1 MTETKK
7 HVTCSNKK
15 YLFISNYYRKEMA
28 QMKRPL
34 AIICI
39 IVSAFVLMVGC
50 RTEDAVQVEEKSKEV
65 SSLKAIEG
73 RWEGD
78 IKIPN
83 QPLPI
88 IVHFTNNDGT
98 ISIPVQGLNEFP
110 LTSVKLSKSD
120 LFFDM
125 EIQNQKITFDGK
137 VDQERISG
145 TFVQNGQAF
154 PFELLKKSNQAVE
167 EKESGEIV
175 QADLKNGTIK
185 GLLETPKNEGPF
197 PVMIIIAGSGPTD
210 KDGNTIA
217 NPGKNN
223 SLKMLA
229 ESLAEKGIASIR
241 YDKRGIGENMQL
253 AGKEKDLRF
262 EQYIDDAA
270 AWAQFAKKDG
280 RFSKVGII
288 GHSEGSLIG
297 MAAAKKTETDIFI
310 SLAGAGEPIDQVLIK
325 QLEEQL
331 TPTLLTESKDILAK
345 LKQGKQVGTVSADL
359 QSVFR
364 PSVQPYMI
372 SWIQYNPIE
381 LVKELNIPVLIVN
394 GNRDIQVPATNA
406 KALHKEKSDS
416 ELLILEK
423 MNHVLKEAPADR
435 KGNLATYTNPE
446 LPLSPGLVNGIIEFL
461 NKNDITSNDGHKNN
475 N

>member
-1 MTETKK
+1 
-7 HVTCSNKK
+7 
-15 YLFISNYYRKEMA
+15 
-28 QMKRPL
+28 MKRPL
-34 AIICI
+34 TIICI
-39 IVSAFVLMVGC
+39 IVSAFVLMTGC
-50 RTEDAVQVEEKSKEV
+50 RIKEAEQVDENLKEV
-65 SSLKAIEG
+65 SSLKDIEG
-73 RWEGD
+73 KWEGD

-88 IVHFTNNDGT
+88 IVHFTKEDGT

-125 EIQNQKITFDGK
+125 KIQNQQITFDGK
-137 VDQERISG
+137 VDQEKISG
-145 TFVQNGQAF
+145 TFAQNGQEY
-154 PFELLKKSNQAVE
+154 PFELLKKSNQEVA
-167 EKESGEIV
+167 EKESGEVV
-175 QADLKNGTIK
+175 QANLKKGTIN
-185 GLLETPKNEGPF
+185 GLLEIPKNKGPF

-217 NPGKNN
+217 SPGKNN

-241 YDKRGIGENMQL
+241 YDKRGIGENMKL
-253 AGKEKDLRF
+253 AGKEEDLRF

-270 AWAQFAKKDG
+270 AWVQFAKKDG
-280 RFSKVGII
+280 RFSKIGII

-310 SLAGAGEPIDQVLIK
+310 SLAGAGEPIDKVLVK

-331 TPTLLTESKDILAK
+331 SPALLTESKDILTN
-345 LKQGKQVGTVSADL
+345 LKQGKQVETVNADL
-359 QSVFR
+359 YSIFR

-381 LVKELNIPVLIVN
+381 LVKELKIPVLIVN

-406 KALHKEKSDS
+406 KALHKEKGDS
-416 ELLILEK
+416 ELLLLEK

-435 KGNLATYTNPE
+435 AGNLATYTNPE
-446 LPLSPGLVNGIIEFL
+446 LPLSPGLMSGILEFL
-461 NKNDITSNDGHKNN
+461 YKHDITSNDDN
-475 N
+475 

>member
-1 MTETKK
+1 
-7 HVTCSNKK
+7 
-15 YLFISNYYRKEMA
+15 
-28 QMKRPL
+28 MKRHFS
-34 AIICI
+34 IICI
-39 IVSAFVLMVGC
+39 IVSAFILMVGC
-50 RTEDAVQVEEKSKEV
+50 RTKDTVQVEERPKEV

-88 IVHFTNNDGT
+88 IVHFTKKDGT

-125 EIQNQKITFDGK
+125 KIQNQQITFDGK

-154 PFELLKKSNQAVE
+154 PFELLKKSDQAVE

-197 PVMIIIAGSGPTD
+197 PVMILIAGSGPTD
-210 KDGNTIA
+210 KDGNTIGS
-217 NPGKNN
+217 PGKNN

-229 ESLAEKGIASIR
+229 DSLAEKGIASIR

-253 AGKEKDLRF
+253 AGKEEDLRF

-270 AWAQFAKKDG
+270 AWVQFAKKDG
-280 RFSKVGII
+280 RFSKIGII

-297 MAAAKKTETDIFI
+297 MGAAKKTETDLFI

-325 QLEEQL
+325 QLEGQL
-331 TPTLLTESKDILAK
+331 TPTLLAESKDILTK
-345 LKQGKQVGTVSADL
+345 LKQGKQVETVSADL

-372 SWIQYNPIE
+372 SWIQYNPME

-406 KALHKEKSDS
+406 KALHREKSDS

-423 MNHVLKEAPADR
+423 MNHVLKDAPADR

-461 NKNDITSNDGHKNN
+461 NKYDITSNDDHKKDN
-475 N
+475 

>member
-1 MTETKK
+1 
-7 HVTCSNKK
+7 
-15 YLFISNYYRKEMA
+15 
-28 QMKRPL
+28 MKRPL
-34 AIICI
+34 AIICF
-39 IVSAFVLMVGC
+39 IVSAFVLMVSC
-50 RTEDAVQVEEKSKEV
+50 RTKDTVEVEEKSKEV

-88 IVHFTNNDGT
+88 IVHFTKKDGT

-110 LTSVKLSKSD
+110 LTSVKLSNSD
-120 LFFDM
+120 LFFNMD
-125 EIQNQKITFDGK
+125 IQNQKITFDGK
-137 VDQERISG
+137 LDKERISG
-145 TFVQNGQAF
+145 TFVQNGQSF
-154 PFELLKKSNQAVE
+154 PFELLKKSDQAVK
-167 EKESGEIV
+167 EKETGEIV

-210 KDGNTIA
+210 KDGNSIA

-331 TPTLLTESKDILAK
+331 TPTLLTESKEILAK
-345 LKQGKQVGTVSADL
+345 LKQGKQIGTVSADL

-406 KALHKEKSDS
+406 KALHNEKKDS

-423 MNHVLKEAPADR
+423 MNHVLKEAPEDR

-475 N
+475 H

>member
-1 MTETKK
+1 
-7 HVTCSNKK
+7 
-15 YLFISNYYRKEMA
+15 
-28 QMKRPL
+28 MKRL
-34 AIICI
+34 LSIICI

-50 RTEDAVQVEEKSKEV
+50 RTKDTEQVDENSKDV

-88 IVHFTNNDGT
+88 IVHFTGKDGT

-110 LTSVKLSKSD
+110 LTSVKLSNSD
-120 LFFDM
+120 LFFNM
-125 EIQNQKITFDGK
+125 KMQNQQITFDGK
-137 VDQERISG
+137 VDKEKISG
-145 TFVQNGQAF
+145 TFVQKGQEF
-154 PFELLKKSNQAVE
+154 PFELLKKSDQAVE

-175 QADLKNGTIK
+175 QADLQNGTIN

-210 KDGNTIA
+210 KDGNTMA
-217 NPGKNN
+217 MPGKNN

-253 AGKEKDLRF
+253 AGKEADLRF

-270 AWAQFAKKDG
+270 AWVQFAKKDG

-297 MAAAKKTETDIFI
+297 MAAAKKSETDIFI

-331 TPTLLTESKDILAK
+331 TPTLLTESKDILSK
-345 LKQGKQVGTVSADL
+345 LKQGKQVETVSADL

-381 LVKELNIPVLIVN
+381 FVKELNIPVLIVN
-394 GNRDIQVPATNA
+394 GNRDIQVAPTNA
-406 KALHKEKSDS
+406 KALHKEKGDS

-435 KGNLATYTNPE
+435 EGNLATYTNPE
-446 LPLSPGLVNGIIEFL
+446 LPLSPGLVNGIVEFL
-461 NKNDITSNDGHKNN
+461 NKHDISNDDDH
-475 N
+475 

>member
-1 MTETKK
+1 
-7 HVTCSNKK
+7 
-15 YLFISNYYRKEMA
+15 
-28 QMKRPL
+28 MKRPL

-110 LTSVKLSKSD
+110 LTSLKLSKSD

-288 GHSEGSLIG
+288 GHNEGSLIG

-345 LKQGKQVGTVSADL
+345 LKQGKQVRTVSADL

>member
-1 MTETKK
+1 
-7 HVTCSNKK
+7 
-15 YLFISNYYRKEMA
+15 
-28 QMKRPL
+28 MKRPL
-34 AIICI
+34 AIICF

-50 RTEDAVQVEEKSKEV
+50 RTKDTVEMEEKSKEV

-88 IVHFTNNDGT
+88 IVHFTKKDGT

-110 LTSVKLSKSD
+110 LTSVKLSNSD
-120 LFFDM
+120 LFFNMD
-125 EIQNQKITFDGK
+125 IQNQKITFDGK
-137 VDQERISG
+137 VDKERISG
-145 TFVQNGQAF
+145 TFVQNGQSF
-154 PFELLKKSNQAVE
+154 PFELLKKSDQAVE
-167 EKESGEIV
+167 EQETGEIV

-210 KDGNTIA
+210 KDGNSIA

-241 YDKRGIGENMQL
+241 YDKRGIGDNMQL
-253 AGKEKDLRF
+253 AGEEKDLRF

-381 LVKELNIPVLIVN
+381 LVKELNIPVLLVN
-394 GNRDIQVPATNA
+394 GNRDIQVQATNA
-406 KALHKEKSDS
+406 KALHNEKKDS

-423 MNHVLKEAPADR
+423 MNHVLKEAPEDR

-461 NKNDITSNDGHKNN
+461 NKNDITSNDGH
-475 N
+475 

>member
-1 MTETKK
+1 MKK
-7 HVTCSNKK
+7 LLT
-15 YLFISNYYRKEMA
+15 
-28 QMKRPL
+28 
-34 AIICI
+34 IICI
-39 IVSAFVLMVGC
+39 FVSTFVLMVGC
-50 RTEDAVQVEEKSKEV
+50 RTKEAVQVEENSKEV

-88 IVHFTNNDGT
+88 IVHFTKKGGT
-98 ISIPVQGLNEFP
+98 ISIPVQGLNDFP

-125 EIQNQKITFDGK
+125 KIQNQQITFDGK
-137 VDQERISG
+137 VDQKRISG
-145 TFVQNGQAF
+145 TFVQKGQKF
-154 PFELLKKSNQAVE
+154 PFELVKKSDQAVE

-197 PVMIIIAGSGPTD
+197 PVMILIAGSGPTD
-210 KDGNTIA
+210 KDGNTIG

-253 AGKEKDLRF
+253 AGREADLRF

-270 AWAQFAKKDG
+270 AWIQFAKKDG

-297 MAAAKKTETDIFI
+297 MEAAKKTETDIFI
-310 SLAGAGEPIDQVLIK
+310 SLAGPGEPIDQVLIK

-331 TPTLLTESKDILAK
+331 TPKLLTESKDILAK
-345 LKQGKQVGTVSADL
+345 LKQGKQVETVSADL
-359 QSVFR
+359 QNVFR

-381 LVKELNIPVLIVN
+381 SVKELNIPVLIVN

-406 KALHKEKSDS
+406 KALHTEKSDS

-435 KGNLATYTNPE
+435 AENLATYTNPE
-446 LPLSPGLVNGIIEFL
+446 LPLSTGLINGIIEFL
-461 NKNDITSNDGHKNN
+461 NKNDFTSKNN

>member
-1 MTETKK
+1 MKG
-7 HVTCSNKK
+7 
-15 YLFISNYYRKEMA
+15 IA

-34 AIICI
+34 AIICF

-50 RTEDAVQVEEKSKEV
+50 RTKDTVEMEEKSKEV

-88 IVHFTNNDGT
+88 IVHFTKKDGT

-110 LTSVKLSKSD
+110 LTSVKLSNSD
-120 LFFDM
+120 LFFNMD
-125 EIQNQKITFDGK
+125 IQNQKITFDGK
-137 VDQERISG
+137 VDKERISG
-145 TFVQNGQAF
+145 TFVQNGQSF
-154 PFELLKKSNQAVE
+154 PFELLKKSDQAVE
-167 EKESGEIV
+167 EQETGEIV

-210 KDGNTIA
+210 KDGNSIA

-241 YDKRGIGENMQL
+241 YDKRGIGDNMQL

-381 LVKELNIPVLIVN
+381 LVKELNIPVLLVN
-394 GNRDIQVPATNA
+394 GNRDIQVQATNA
-406 KALHKEKSDS
+406 KALHNEKKDS

-423 MNHVLKEAPADR
+423 MNHVLKEAPEDR

-461 NKNDITSNDGHKNN
+461 NKNDITSNDGH
-475 N
+475 

>member
-1 MTETKK
+1 
-7 HVTCSNKK
+7 
-15 YLFISNYYRKEMA
+15 
-28 QMKRPL
+28 MKRPL
-34 AIICI
+34 AIICF

-50 RTEDAVQVEEKSKEV
+50 RTKDTVEVEEKSKEV

-88 IVHFTNNDGT
+88 IVHFTKKDGT

-110 LTSVKLSKSD
+110 LTSVKLSNPD
-120 LFFDM
+120 LFFNMD
-125 EIQNQKITFDGK
+125 IQNQKITFDGK
-137 VDQERISG
+137 VDKERISG

-154 PFELLKKSNQAVE
+154 PFELLKKSDQTVE
-167 EKESGEIV
+167 KKETGEIV

-210 KDGNTIA
+210 KDGNSYA

-310 SLAGAGEPIDQVLIK
+310 SLAGAGESIDQVLIK

-406 KALHKEKSDS
+406 KALHKEKKDS

-423 MNHVLKEAPADR
+423 MNHVLKEAPEDR

>member
-1 MTETKK
+1 
-7 HVTCSNKK
+7 
-15 YLFISNYYRKEMA
+15 
-28 QMKRPL
+28 MKRPL
-34 AIICI
+34 KIICI
-39 IVSAFVLMVGC
+39 IVSALVLMAGC
-50 RTEDAVQVEEKSKEV
+50 RIKEAEQVDENLKEV
-65 SSLKAIEG
+65 SSLKDIEG
-73 RWEGD
+73 KWEGD

-88 IVHFTNNDGT
+88 IVHFTKEDGT

-125 EIQNQKITFDGK
+125 KIQNQQITFDGK
-137 VDQERISG
+137 VDQEKISG
-145 TFVQNGQAF
+145 SFAQNGQEY
-154 PFELLKKSNQAVE
+154 PFELLKKSNQEVA
-167 EKESGEIV
+167 EKESGEVV
-175 QADLKNGTIK
+175 QAHLKKGTIN

-217 NPGKNN
+217 IPGKNN

-241 YDKRGIGENMQL
+241 YDKRGVGENMKL
-253 AGKEKDLRF
+253 AGKEEDLRF

-270 AWAQFAKKDG
+270 AWVQFAKKDR

-310 SLAGAGEPIDQVLIK
+310 SLAGAGEPIDQVLVK

-331 TPTLLTESKDILAK
+331 TPALLTESKDILTN
-345 LKQGKQVGTVSADL
+345 LKQGKQVESVNADL
-359 QSVFR
+359 YSVFR

-381 LVKELNIPVLIVN
+381 LVKELKIPVLIVN
-394 GNRDIQVPATNA
+394 GNRDIQVAPNNA
-406 KALHKEKSDS
+406 KALYKEKGDS
-416 ELLILEK
+416 ELLIIEK

-435 KGNLATYTNPE
+435 EGNLATYTNPE
-446 LPLSPGLVNGIIEFL
+446 LPLSPGLVNGILEFL
-461 NKNDITSNDGHKNN
+461 NKHDITSNDDPLK
-475 N
+475 

>member
-1 MTETKK
+1 
-7 HVTCSNKK
+7 
-15 YLFISNYYRKEMA
+15 MA
-28 QMKRPL
+28 
-34 AIICI
+34 
-39 IVSAFVLMVGC
+39 GC
-50 RTEDAVQVEEKSKEV
+50 RIKEAEQVSENLKEV
-65 SSLKAIEG
+65 SSVKDIEG
-73 RWEGD
+73 KWEGD

-88 IVHFTNNDGT
+88 IVHFTKEDGT
-98 ISIPVQGLNEFP
+98 ISIPVQGLNEYP

-125 EIQNQKITFDGK
+125 KIQNQQITFDGK
-137 VDQERISG
+137 VDQEKISG
-145 TFVQNGQAF
+145 TFAQNGQEY
-154 PFELLKKSNQAVE
+154 PFELLKKSNQEVAE
-167 EKESGEIV
+167 RESGEVV
-175 QADLKNGTIK
+175 QADLKKGTIN

-210 KDGNTIA
+210 KDGNTFA

-241 YDKRGIGENMQL
+241 YDKRGIGENMKL
-253 AGKEKDLRF
+253 AGKEEDLRF

-270 AWAQFAKKDG
+270 AWVQFAKKDR

-310 SLAGAGEPIDQVLIK
+310 SLAGAGEPIDQVLVK

-331 TPTLLTESKDILAK
+331 TPALLTESKDILTN
-345 LKQGKQVGTVSADL
+345 LKQGKQVESVNADL
-359 QSVFR
+359 YSVFR

-381 LVKELNIPVLIVN
+381 LVKELKIPVLIVN
-394 GNRDIQVPATNA
+394 GNRDIQVAPTNA
-406 KALHKEKSDS
+406 KALHKEKGDS
-416 ELLILEK
+416 ELLIIEK

-435 KGNLATYTNPE
+435 EGNLATYTNPE
-446 LPLSPGLVNGIIEFL
+446 LPLSPGLVNGILEFL
-461 NKNDITSNDGHKNN
+461 NKHSITSNDDPLK
-475 N
+475 

>member
-1 MTETKK
+1 M
-7 HVTCSNKK
+7 
-15 YLFISNYYRKEMA
+15 
-28 QMKRPL
+28 
-34 AIICI
+34 
-39 IVSAFVLMVGC
+39 
-50 RTEDAVQVEEKSKEV
+50 EENSKEV

-88 IVHFTNNDGT
+88 IVHFTKKGGT

-125 EIQNQKITFDGK
+125 KIQNQQITFDGK
-137 VDQERISG
+137 VDQKRISG
-145 TFVQNGQAF
+145 TFVQKGQKF
-154 PFELLKKSNQAVE
+154 PFELVKNSDQAVE

-197 PVMIIIAGSGPTD
+197 PVMILIAGSGPTD
-210 KDGNTIA
+210 KDGNTIG

-229 ESLAEKGIASIR
+229 EGLAEKGIASIR
-241 YDKRGIGENMQL
+241 YDKRGIGENIQL
-253 AGKEKDLRF
+253 ARREADLRF

-270 AWAQFAKKDG
+270 AWIQFAKKDG

-297 MAAAKKTETDIFI
+297 MEAAKKTETDIFI
-310 SLAGAGEPIDQVLIK
+310 SLAGPGEPIDQVLIK

-331 TPTLLTESKDILAK
+331 TPKLLTESKDILAK
-345 LKQGKQVGTVSADL
+345 LKQGKQVETVSADL
-359 QSVFR
+359 QNVFR

-381 LVKELNIPVLIVN
+381 SVKELNIPVLIVN

-406 KALHKEKSDS
+406 KALHTEKSDS

-435 KGNLATYTNPE
+435 AGNLATYTNPE
-446 LPLSPGLVNGIIEFL
+446 LPLSTGLINGIIEFL
-461 NKNDITSNDGHKNN
+461 NNNDFTSNDGHKNN
-475 N
+475 K

>member
-1 MTETKK
+1 M
-7 HVTCSNKK
+7 
-15 YLFISNYYRKEMA
+15 
-28 QMKRPL
+28 
-34 AIICI
+34 
-39 IVSAFVLMVGC
+39 
-50 RTEDAVQVEEKSKEV
+50 EENSKEV

-88 IVHFTNNDGT
+88 IVHFTKKGGT

-125 EIQNQKITFDGK
+125 KIQNQQITFDGK
-137 VDQERISG
+137 VDQKRISG
-145 TFVQNGQAF
+145 TFVQKGQKF
-154 PFELLKKSNQAVE
+154 PFELVKNSDQAVE

-197 PVMIIIAGSGPTD
+197 PVMILIAGSGPTD
-210 KDGNTIA
+210 KDGNTIG

-253 AGKEKDLRF
+253 AGREADLRF

-270 AWAQFAKKDG
+270 AWIQFAKKDG
-280 RFSKVGII
+280 LFSKVGII

-297 MAAAKKTETDIFI
+297 MEAAKKTETDIFI
-310 SLAGAGEPIDQVLIK
+310 SLAGPGEPIDQVLIK

-331 TPTLLTESKDILAK
+331 TPKLLTESKDILAK
-345 LKQGKQVGTVSADL
+345 LKQGKQVETVSADL
-359 QSVFR
+359 QNVFR

-381 LVKELNIPVLIVN
+381 SVKELNIPVLIVN

-406 KALHKEKSDS
+406 KALHTEKSDS

-435 KGNLATYTNPE
+435 AGNLATYTNPE
-446 LPLSPGLVNGIIEFL
+446 LPLSTGLINGIIEFL
-461 NKNDITSNDGHKNN
+461 NKNDFTSKNN

>member
-1 MTETKK
+1 
-7 HVTCSNKK
+7 
-15 YLFISNYYRKEMA
+15 
-28 QMKRPL
+28 MKRPL

-39 IVSAFVLMVGC
+39 IVSAFALMVGC

>member
-1 MTETKK
+1 M
-7 HVTCSNKK
+7 
-15 YLFISNYYRKEMA
+15 
-28 QMKRPL
+28 
-34 AIICI
+34 
-39 IVSAFVLMVGC
+39 
-50 RTEDAVQVEEKSKEV
+50 EENSKEV

-88 IVHFTNNDGT
+88 IVHFTKKGGT
-98 ISIPVQGLNEFP
+98 ISIPVQGLNDFP

-125 EIQNQKITFDGK
+125 KIQNQQITFDGK
-137 VDQERISG
+137 VDQKRISG
-145 TFVQNGQAF
+145 TFVQKGQKF
-154 PFELLKKSNQAVE
+154 PFELVKKSDQAVE

-197 PVMIIIAGSGPTD
+197 PVMILIAGSGPTD
-210 KDGNTIA
+210 KDGNTIG

-253 AGKEKDLRF
+253 AGREADLRF

-270 AWAQFAKKDG
+270 AWIQFAKKDG

-297 MAAAKKTETDIFI
+297 MEAAKKTETDIFI
-310 SLAGAGEPIDQVLIK
+310 SLAGPGEPIDQVLIK

-331 TPTLLTESKDILAK
+331 TPKLLTESKDILAK
-345 LKQGKQVGTVSADL
+345 LKQGKQVETVSADL
-359 QSVFR
+359 QNVFR

-381 LVKELNIPVLIVN
+381 SVKELNIPVLIVN

-406 KALHKEKSDS
+406 KALHTEKSDS

-435 KGNLATYTNPE
+435 AENLATYTNPE
-446 LPLSPGLVNGIIEFL
+446 LPLSTGLINGIIEFL
-461 NKNDITSNDGHKNN
+461 NKNDFTSKNN

>member
-1 MTETKK
+1 
-7 HVTCSNKK
+7 
-15 YLFISNYYRKEMA
+15 
-28 QMKRPL
+28 MKRPL

-88 IVHFTNNDGT
+88 IVHFTNKDGT

-154 PFELLKKSNQAVE
+154 PFELLKKSNQAVK

-345 LKQGKQVGTVSADL
+345 LKQGKQVRTVSADL

-446 LPLSPGLVNGIIEFL
+446 LPLSPGLVNGIIEFS

>member
-1 MTETKK
+1 
-7 HVTCSNKK
+7 
-15 YLFISNYYRKEMA
+15 
-28 QMKRPL
+28 MKRLL

-39 IVSAFVLMVGC
+39 IMCAFVLMVGC
-50 RTEDAVQVEEKSKEV
+50 RTKDAVQVEEESKEV
-65 SSLKAIEG
+65 RSLKAIEG
-73 RWEGD
+73 RWAGD

-88 IVHFTNNDGT
+88 IVHFTKKDGT

-125 EIQNQKITFDGK
+125 DIQNQKITFDGK

-154 PFELLKKSNQAVE
+154 PFELLKKSDQAVL
-167 EKESGEIV
+167 EKETGEIV

-185 GLLETPKNEGPF
+185 GLLVTPKNEGPF

-241 YDKRGIGENMQL
+241 YDKRGIGDNMQL

-345 LKQGKQVGTVSADL
+345 LKQGRQVGTVSADL

-364 PSVQPYMI
+364 PSVQPYLI

-381 LVKELNIPVLIVN
+381 TVKELNVPVLIVN

-423 MNHVLKEAPADR
+423 MNHVLKEAPEDR

-461 NKNDITSNDGHKNN
+461 NKNDITSNEDHKNN

>member
-1 MTETKK
+1 
-7 HVTCSNKK
+7 
-15 YLFISNYYRKEMA
+15 
-28 QMKRPL
+28 MKRPL
-34 AIICI
+34 AIICF

-50 RTEDAVQVEEKSKEV
+50 RTKDTVEVEEKSKEV

-88 IVHFTNNDGT
+88 IVHFTKKDGT

-110 LTSVKLSKSD
+110 LTSVKLSNSD
-120 LFFDM
+120 LFFNMD
-125 EIQNQKITFDGK
+125 IQNQKITFDGK
-137 VDQERISG
+137 VDKERISG
-145 TFVQNGQAF
+145 TFVQNGQSF
-154 PFELLKKSNQAVE
+154 PFELLKKSDQAVK
-167 EKESGEIV
+167 EKETGEIV

-185 GLLETPKNEGPF
+185 GLLKTPKNEGPF

-210 KDGNTIA
+210 KDGNSIA

-331 TPTLLTESKDILAK
+331 TPTLLTESKEILAK
-345 LKQGKQVGTVSADL
+345 LKQGKQIGTVSADL

-394 GNRDIQVPATNA
+394 GNRDFQVPATNA
-406 KALHKEKSDS
+406 KALHNEKKDS

-423 MNHVLKEAPADR
+423 MNHVLKEAPEDR

-475 N
+475 H

>member
-1 MTETKK
+1 M
-7 HVTCSNKK
+7 
-15 YLFISNYYRKEMA
+15 
-28 QMKRPL
+28 
-34 AIICI
+34 
-39 IVSAFVLMVGC
+39 
-50 RTEDAVQVEEKSKEV
+50 EENSKEV

-88 IVHFTNNDGT
+88 IVHFTKKGGT

-125 EIQNQKITFDGK
+125 KIQNQQITFDGK
-137 VDQERISG
+137 VDQKRISG
-145 TFVQNGQAF
+145 TFVQKGQKF
-154 PFELLKKSNQAVE
+154 PFELVKNSDQAVE

-197 PVMIIIAGSGPTD
+197 PVMILIAGSGPTD
-210 KDGNTIA
+210 KDGNTIG

-253 AGKEKDLRF
+253 AGREADLRF

-270 AWAQFAKKDG
+270 AWIQFAKKDG

-297 MAAAKKTETDIFI
+297 MEAAKKTETDIFI
-310 SLAGAGEPIDQVLIK
+310 SLAGPGEPIDQVLIK

-331 TPTLLTESKDILAK
+331 TPKLLTESKDILAK
-345 LKQGKQVGTVSADL
+345 LKQGKQVETVSADL
-359 QSVFR
+359 QNVFR

-381 LVKELNIPVLIVN
+381 SVKELNIPVLIVN

-406 KALHKEKSDS
+406 KALHTEKSDS

-435 KGNLATYTNPE
+435 AGNLATYTNPE
-446 LPLSPGLVNGIIEFL
+446 LPLSTGLINGIIEFL
-461 NKNDITSNDGHKNN
+461 NKNDFTSKNN

>member
-1 MTETKK
+1 
-7 HVTCSNKK
+7 
-15 YLFISNYYRKEMA
+15 
-28 QMKRPL
+28 MKRTFS
-34 AIICI
+34 IICI

-50 RTEDAVQVEEKSKEV
+50 RTKDTVQVEEKSKEV

-88 IVHFTNNDGT
+88 IVHFTKKDGT

-125 EIQNQKITFDGK
+125 KIQNQQITFDGK

-145 TFVQNGQAF
+145 TFVQKGQAF
-154 PFELLKKSNQAVE
+154 PFELLKESDQAVE

-185 GLLETPKNEGPF
+185 GLLEKPKSEGPF

-253 AGKEKDLRF
+253 AGNEKDLRF

-270 AWAQFAKKDG
+270 AWVQFAKKDG

-297 MAAAKKTETDIFI
+297 MAAAKKTEADIFI

-325 QLEEQL
+325 QLEEQQL

-345 LKQGKQVGTVSADL
+345 LKQGKQVETVSADL

-372 SWIQYNPIE
+372 SWIQYNPIKS
-381 LVKELNIPVLIVN
+381 VKELNIPVLIVN
-394 GNRDIQVPATNA
+394 GKRDIQVPATNA

-461 NKNDITSNDGHKNN
+461 NKYDITSNEDHKNKN
-475 N
+475 

>member
-1 MTETKK
+1 MSETKK
-7 HVTCSNKK
+7 TLHEIV
-15 YLFISNYYRKEMA
+15 FISNYFRKEIA
-28 QMKRPL
+28 RMKKL
-34 AIICI
+34 LTIICI
-39 IVSAFVLMVGC
+39 FVSTFVLMVGC
-50 RTEDAVQVEEKSKEV
+50 RTKEAVQVEENSKEV

-88 IVHFTNNDGT
+88 IVHFTKKGGT

-125 EIQNQKITFDGK
+125 KIQNQQITFDGK
-137 VDQERISG
+137 VDQKRISG
-145 TFVQNGQAF
+145 TFVQKGQKL
-154 PFELLKKSNQAVE
+154 PFELVKKSDQAVE

-197 PVMIIIAGSGPTD
+197 PVMILIAGSGPTD
-210 KDGNTIA
+210 KDGNTIG

-253 AGKEKDLRF
+253 AGREADLRF

-270 AWAQFAKKDG
+270 AWIQFAKKDG

-297 MAAAKKTETDIFI
+297 MEAAKKTETDIFI
-310 SLAGAGEPIDQVLIK
+310 SLAGPGEPIDQVLIK

-331 TPTLLTESKDILAK
+331 TPKLLTESKDILAK
-345 LKQGKQVGTVSADL
+345 LKQGKQVETVSADL

-381 LVKELNIPVLIVN
+381 SVKELNIPVLIVN

-406 KALHKEKSDS
+406 KALHTEKSDS

-435 KGNLATYTNPE
+435 AGNLATYTNPE
-446 LPLSPGLVNGIIEFL
+446 LPLSTGLINGIIEFL
-461 NKNDITSNDGHKNN
+461 NKNDFSSKNN

>member
-1 MTETKK
+1 
-7 HVTCSNKK
+7 
-15 YLFISNYYRKEMA
+15 
-28 QMKRPL
+28 MKRPL
-34 AIICI
+34 AIICF

-50 RTEDAVQVEEKSKEV
+50 RTKDTVEVEEKSKEV

-88 IVHFTNNDGT
+88 IVHFTKKDGT

-110 LTSVKLSKSD
+110 LTSVKLSNSD
-120 LFFDM
+120 LFFNMD
-125 EIQNQKITFDGK
+125 IQNQKITFDGK
-137 VDQERISG
+137 VDKERISG
-145 TFVQNGQAF
+145 TFVQNGQSF
-154 PFELLKKSNQAVE
+154 SFELLKKSDQAVK
-167 EKESGEIV
+167 EKETGEIV

-210 KDGNTIA
+210 KDGNSIA

-331 TPTLLTESKDILAK
+331 TPTLLTESKEILAK
-345 LKQGKQVGTVSADL
+345 LKQGKQIGTVSADL

-406 KALHKEKSDS
+406 KALHNEKKDS

-423 MNHVLKEAPADR
+423 MNHVLKEAPEDR

-475 N
+475 H

>member
-1 MTETKK
+1 
-7 HVTCSNKK
+7 
-15 YLFISNYYRKEMA
+15 
-28 QMKRPL
+28 MKRPL

-39 IVSAFVLMVGC
+39 IVSAFVLVVGC
-50 RTEDAVQVEEKSKEV
+50 RTEDEVQVEEKSKEV

-270 AWAQFAKKDG
+270 AWAQFTKKDG

-345 LKQGKQVGTVSADL
+345 LKQGKQVGTVSAGL

-364 PSVQPYMI
+364 TSVQPYMI

>member
-1 MTETKK
+1 MT
-7 HVTCSNKK
+7 
-15 YLFISNYYRKEMA
+15 
-28 QMKRPL
+28 
-34 AIICI
+34 IICI
-39 IVSAFVLMVGC
+39 FVSTFVLMVGC
-50 RTEDAVQVEEKSKEV
+50 RTKEALQVEENSKEV

-88 IVHFTNNDGT
+88 IVHFTKKGGT

-125 EIQNQKITFDGK
+125 KIQNQQITFDGK
-137 VDQERISG
+137 VDQKRISG
-145 TFVQNGQAF
+145 TFVQKGQKF
-154 PFELLKKSNQAVE
+154 PFELVKNSDQAVE

-197 PVMIIIAGSGPTD
+197 PVMILIAGSGPTD
-210 KDGNTIA
+210 KDGNTIG

-253 AGKEKDLRF
+253 AGREADLRF

-270 AWAQFAKKDG
+270 AWIQFAKKDG
-280 RFSKVGII
+280 LFSKVGII

-297 MAAAKKTETDIFI
+297 MEAAKKTETDIFI
-310 SLAGAGEPIDQVLIK
+310 SLAGPGEPIDQVLIK

-331 TPTLLTESKDILAK
+331 TPKLLTESKDILAK
-345 LKQGKQVGTVSADL
+345 LKQGKQVETVSADL
-359 QSVFR
+359 QNVFR

-381 LVKELNIPVLIVN
+381 SVKELNIPVLIVN

-406 KALHKEKSDS
+406 KALHTEKSDS

-435 KGNLATYTNPE
+435 AGNLATYTNPE
-446 LPLSPGLVNGIIEFL
+446 LPLSTGLINGIIEFL
-461 NKNDITSNDGHKNN
+461 NKNDFTSKNN

>member
-1 MTETKK
+1 MKG
-7 HVTCSNKK
+7 
-15 YLFISNYYRKEMA
+15 IA

-34 AIICI
+34 AIICF

-50 RTEDAVQVEEKSKEV
+50 RTKDTVEMEEKSKEV

-88 IVHFTNNDGT
+88 IVHFTKKDGT

-110 LTSVKLSKSD
+110 LTSVKLSNSD
-120 LFFDM
+120 LFFNMD
-125 EIQNQKITFDGK
+125 IQNQKITFDGK
-137 VDQERISG
+137 VDKERISG
-145 TFVQNGQAF
+145 TFVQNGQSF
-154 PFELLKKSNQAVE
+154 PFELLKKSDQAVE
-167 EKESGEIV
+167 EQETGEIV

-210 KDGNTIA
+210 KDGNSIA

-241 YDKRGIGENMQL
+241 YDKRGIGDNMQL
-253 AGKEKDLRF
+253 AGEEKDLRF

-381 LVKELNIPVLIVN
+381 LVKELNIPVLLVN
-394 GNRDIQVPATNA
+394 GNRDIQVQATNA
-406 KALHKEKSDS
+406 KALHNEKKDS

-423 MNHVLKEAPADR
+423 MNHVLKEAPEDR

-461 NKNDITSNDGHKNN
+461 NKNDITSNDGH
-475 N
+475 